1 MTENIYLTFTM
12 LYYYLAWPTSSNGS
26 LLQRSFTIFGL
37 KINMIYPLKQN
48 YLPSVSK
55 TIYRCGNVCSL
66 YLRPY
71 EYVPLCFPPNL
82 TNANFFL
89 PSMTI
94 YYQNTVFISWE
105 NRVNKRTTNSIVR
118 CTRML
123 SSSICIRVMLW
134 YSQSSNS
141 LICNN

>member
-1 MTENIYLTFTM
+1 M
-12 LYYYLAWPTSSNGS
+12 L
-26 LLQRSFTIFGL
+26 
-37 KINMIYPLKQN
+37 YPLKQN

-66 YLRPY
+66 YLRLY
-71 EYVPLCFPPNL
+71 EYVPLCFQPNL

-134 YSQSSNS
+134 YIHKAQILLYATTIWPTRYRSRNKEMIILEWAFNDPFRS
-141 LICNN
+141 